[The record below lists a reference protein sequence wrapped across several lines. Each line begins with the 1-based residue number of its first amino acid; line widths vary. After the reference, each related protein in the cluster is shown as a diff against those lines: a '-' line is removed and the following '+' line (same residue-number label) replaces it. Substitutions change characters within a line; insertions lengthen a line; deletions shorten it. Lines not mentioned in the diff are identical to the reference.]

1 MRFLQV
7 QVVLLTLRALLFLLN
22 DSVVVVDALAAS
34 PLQMIYGVPHSG
46 WSSPQ
51 WNWGSAVGTGHD
63 CAKICR
69 QRYDSRPARRELV
82 DQLLQAANTDDI
94 DFEEIKLVLALA
106 WQRGRWD
113 GSDGGPNGG
122 YGEVLQ
128 LMARAQRYEEG
139 GDEAECSA
147 RLVQDMQSRYH
158 LLNPSSEQVQAMAR
172 LDYGDGDA
180 TKIRTARSRCAG
192 LVLQAMGF
200 VENGC

>member
-1 MRFLQV
+1 MRLLQV
-7 QVVLLTLRALLFLLN
+7 LVLLTLRALFLLN
-22 DSVVVVDALAAS
+22 DTGVVVDALAAAS
-34 PLQMIYGVPHSG
+34 PSQRKLIYGVPNSG

-69 QRYDSRPARRELV
+69 QRYGSRPARQELV
-82 DQLLQAANTDDI
+82 DQLLRVDSDNI

-128 LMARAQRYEEG
+128 LMAQAQRYEEG
-139 GDEAECSA
+139 DEIECSA
-147 RLVQDMQSRYH
+147 RLVQDMQARYH
-158 LLNPSSEQVQAMAR
+158 LLHPSSEQVQAMAS
-172 LDYGDGDA
+172 LDYRDGDA
-180 TKIRTARSRCAG
+180 SKIRTARNRCAG